1 MKGFPLL
8 ITVFKHSIEDAPH
21 CPNEDCC
28 GDAYDYDACYEE
40 GTYIVK
46 SPEDFPS
53 SDYMFKVV
61 EYNYNSE
68 KYGVFQR

>member
-8 ITVFKHSIEDAPH
+8 IYIYKQATEQVPNGHGEDRVY
-21 CPNEDCC
+21 EYLT
-28 GDAYDYDACYEE
+28 YDEE